1 MNALYFKAYPSVF
14 HAVFLY
20 MLQRVFH
27 QVSTKEQIQLSE
39 VRLLKI
45 IIQFQS
51 TTHLTTPHSIIVW
64 RSHART
70 ITHVIQSGANLQ
82 ASLSGQSEENHLSLS
97 IRPISQKSTYKD
109 VCHDTSPHIYAV
121 VDVEDS
127 LARKTRFIGLKKYFL
142 EDISSMFVTAI
153 YGTASIEENLL
164 GGDGD
169 FASGGRPCKTSCLL
183 NMLL

>member
-97 IRPISQKSTYKD
+97 IRPISHRKAHTRMSAMI
-109 VCHDTSPHIYAV
+109 PAHI
-121 VDVEDS
+121 
-127 LARKTRFIGLKKYFL
+127 F
-142 EDISSMFVTAI
+142 
-153 YGTASIEENLL
+153 
-164 GGDGD
+164 
-169 FASGGRPCKTSCLL
+169 
-183 NMLL
+183 MLLWMSKTPLHVKHVLSD